1 MVGDNRG
8 MTLAGWASAEITPA
22 LPCWMGGYAA
32 RTIPA
37 DSIHD
42 PLYARALA
50 LGTQDHPLVVIICDL
65 LHVDTNLVHRMRTQG
80 QKLHPGATF
89 WLGATHTHSG
99 PAIAWPSPHSGTQ
112 TEAAI
117 VERIAQGA
125 LDAATT
131 AIARMHPVRA
141 TWASGQTSGIAT
153 NRDHPGSGEDTA
165 LDLLCLYDLNA
176 DEQSGASERQ
186 QKPAAIIASFPCHPT
201 ILSAESHAISAD
213 LPGAFRQLLQALAGS
228 ETWVMLAT
236 GAAGDMS
243 TRHTRQ
249 GQGISELERLGSLLA
264 LRAYELLTHAQ
275 PLTLGPPVVRHTT
288 VELVMKELPAPD
300 ALLDYERTLI
310 SRMEVERQA
319 GNTAQAR
326 TLETAL
332 QGIQALKRLPAV
344 REQGERD
351 AEVAVARLG
360 KLELVAIP
368 GELYNRLGVQIRHAA
383 NSHVLL
389 LGYTNGYLGYL
400 PTREAYAELDY
411 EVLMSPFAPGAG
423 EQLSEAAHELLAQ
436 TY

>member
-1 MVGDNRG
+1 MLEDNRG
-8 MTLAGWASAEITPA
+8 MTHAGWASAEITPA

-32 RTIPA
+32 RNAPA

-50 LGTQDHPLVVIICDL
+50 LGTQDQPLVVIICDL
-65 LHVDTNLVHRMRTQG
+65 LQVDTNLVHRVRTQG
-80 QKLHPGATF
+80 QRLHPGATF

-99 PAIAWPSPHSGTQ
+99 PAIARLSPHSETQ
-112 TEAAI
+112 IQAAI
-117 VERIAQGA
+117 IERIAQGA

-141 TWASGQTSGIAT
+141 AWASGQTSSIVT

-176 DEQSGASERQ
+176 DEQSRVGERQ
-186 QKPAAIIASFPCHPT
+186 QKPVAIIASFPCHPT

-213 LPGAFRQLLQALAGS
+213 LPGAFRQLVQALAGS
-228 ETWVMLAT
+228 KTWVILAT

-249 GQGISELERLGSLLA
+249 GQGIPELERLGSLLA
-264 LRAYELLTHAQ
+264 LRAHELLAHAQ
-275 PLTLGPPVVRHTT
+275 PLTLDPPVIRHTT
-288 VELVMKELPAPD
+288 IELAMKELPASD
-300 ALLDYERTLI
+300 ELLDYE
-310 SRMEVERQA
+310 
-319 GNTAQAR
+319 R

-332 QGIQALKRLPAV
+332 QGVQALKSLPAA
-344 REQGERD
+344 RAPGERQ

-360 KLELVAIP
+360 ELGLVAIP
-368 GELYNRLGVQIRHAA
+368 GELYNRLGVQIRHAP

-400 PTREAYAELDY
+400 PTRDAYAELDY

-423 EQLSEAAHELLAQ
+423 EQVSEAAHQLLAQ
-436 TY
+436 TN